1 MDRHEAMA
9 HYLQVNLLSIM
20 GMSDSKGLG
29 DPGVEGVLL
38 KLAHPCRDTRGTSHE
53 RAGFHRLCHPQGID
67 DHPDSSLQKVVLVT
81 LDLKDPSHFGEL
93 LV

>member
-1 MDRHEAMA
+1 
-9 HYLQVNLLSIM
+9 M

-38 KLAHPCRDTRGTSHE
+38 KLAHSCHDTRGTSRE
-53 RAGFHRLCHPQGID
+53 RAGFHRLRHPQGIN

-81 LDLKDPSHFGEL
+81 LVLEDPSHFGKL
-93 LV
+93 LL